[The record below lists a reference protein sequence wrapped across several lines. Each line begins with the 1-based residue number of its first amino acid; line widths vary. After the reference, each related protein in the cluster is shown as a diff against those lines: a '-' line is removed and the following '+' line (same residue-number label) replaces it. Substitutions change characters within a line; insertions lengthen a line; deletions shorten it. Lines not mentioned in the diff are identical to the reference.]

1 MSKQLYR
8 HVGDDDVNFDYYMGH
23 ATSPDTEMPHG
34 TTIERDPRGLPI
46 GFFIRV
52 APFWGMMY
60 AGDTLYRREPYGG
73 TSDQFVGHVLKS
85 RLFTPVKQA
94 DLIIVEEFT
103 NGAFESDQMCGFTK
117 LDPGRYAVVR
127 QRDGRGAATGPTRSK

>member
-1 MSKQLYR
+1 VSKQLYR
-8 HVGDDDVNFDYYMGH
+8 HVGDDNVNFDYDMRH
-23 ATSPDTEMPHG
+23 ATSPGAEMPHG
-34 TTIERDPRGLPI
+34 TMIERDPRGLPI
-46 GFFIRV
+46 GFFVPV

-60 AGDTLYRREPYGG
+60 DRDTLYRRGSFGG
-73 TSDQFVGHVLKS
+73 TSDQFVGNVLKN

-103 NGAFESDQMCGFTK
+103 NGVFESDQMSGFTK

-127 QRDGRGAATGPTRSK
+127 QRDGRVAATGPT